1 MRRHEG
7 RAETEA
13 LRRVIAMLELDRRRL
28 VGAVA
33 AGSAGLGSAVALAAV
48 SAWLIARASQMPPVL
63 DLSVAVVAVRGL
75 GISRAVFR
83 YVERLASHSVAL
95 DGVAALR
102 ARLYEALAAG
112 RSDAVA
118 ALRRGDVLARTG
130 ADVDAVGDVVVR
142 ALLPAA
148 VSAVLGLGTV
158 VLVAFFLPSAAL
170 VLLVAL
176 LLAGVVSPML
186 TARAVR
192 INEAAALQERADLAA
207 TAMTAVESAGE
218 LVVSGRTEPLLGEL
232 DAADR
237 RLEAAAD
244 RAAGPAAIAAGL
256 NLAAMG
262 LAVLGAVLLG
272 IPATTAGTL
281 APVELAVVVLVPLAA
296 FEATGMLPAA
306 AAQLVRS
313 GAAARRIVDLLDGAA
328 TAPAGTAS
336 RGAAGVAS
344 ALATP
349 AVPDVQ
355 PARTRRPAGGS
366 PTLTARSLACAWPDG
381 PVVLESLDLDLAPGR
396 SVAVVGA
403 SGVGKTTLLLTLAG
417 LLPPRTGTVRV
428 SGDDPWLLE
437 RAEVS
442 RSVVLTTED
451 AHVFETSL
459 VENLR
464 VGRGDATPE
473 AARAVLEQVGL
484 GPWLA
489 SLPAGLDTL
498 LGADGTTVSGGERRR
513 LLVARA
519 LLTQAPLLLLDEPAE
534 NLDRAAADA
543 LVADLLRVAATPE
556 RGVALVTHRLSA
568 LTAADEIVL
577 LGPADGTGGAGDA
590 DPAPAPVAAHV
601 GARVLARGTHAEL
614 LATVPAYAWALAQEQ
629 TEGMAGAHTTAR
641 NPAAT
646 GRGAGTRA
654 VPEPRGVQQ

>member
-1 MRRHEG
+1 VSRRADRVE
-7 RAETEA
+7 AAA
-13 LRRVIAMLELDRRRL
+13 LRRVIALLELDRRRL
-28 VGAVA
+28 AGAVA

-95 DGVAALR
+95 HGVAALR
-102 ARLYEALAAG
+102 ERLYSCLAAG
-112 RSDAVA
+112 RSDAVM

-158 VLVAFFLPSAAL
+158 VLVACFLPSAAL

-192 INEAAALQERADLAA
+192 IAELAALHERGDLAA

-218 LVVSGRTEPLLGEL
+218 LVVSGRTPALLGEL

-237 RLEAAAD
+237 RLARAAD
-244 RAAGPAAIAAGL
+244 VAAGPAAAAAAL

-313 GAAARRIVDLLDGAA
+313 GGAARRIVDLLDAA
-328 TAPAGTAS
+328 AAAPPGRTAD
-336 RGAAGVAS
+336 GV
-344 ALATP
+344 TMR
-349 AVPDVQ
+349 Q
-355 PARTRRPAGGS
+355 PSGS
-366 PTLTARSLACAWPDG
+366 PTLVARGLTCAWPDG
-381 PVVLESLDLDLAPGR
+381 PVVLESLDLDLRPGR
-396 SVAVVGA
+396 SVAIVGA

-417 LLPPRTGTVRV
+417 LLPARAGTVRV
-428 SGDDPWLLE
+428 SGDDPWLLD
-437 RAEVS
+437 RADVS
-442 RSVVLTTED
+442 RSLVLTAED

-459 VENLR
+459 LENLR
-464 VGRGDATPE
+464 VGRGDVTPE
-473 AARAVLEQVGL
+473 AARAVLDQVGL

-489 SLPAGLDTL
+489 SLPAGLDTP
-498 LGADGTTVSGGERRR
+498 LGTDGTTVSGGERRR

-519 LLTQAPLLLLDEPAE
+519 LLTRAPLLLLDEPAE
-534 NLDRAAADA
+534 HLDPAAADA
-543 LVADLLRVAATPE
+543 LIGDLLRVSATPE
-556 RGVALVTHRLSA
+556 RGVALVTHRLTA
-568 LTAADEIVL
+568 LGAADEVVL
-577 LGPADGTGGAGDA
+577 LGPADGAIGSAA
-590 DPAPAPVAAHV
+590 RASAPATAQLGP
-601 GARVLARGTHAEL
+601 ARMIARGTHAEL
-614 LATVPAYAWALAQEQ
+614 TATVPAYAWALAQEE
-629 TEGMAGAHTTAR
+629 TETMTTGPALPKPGQR
-641 NPAAT
+641 PDPRAAAT
-646 GRGAGTRA
+646 TESER
-654 VPEPRGVQQ
+654 PEGQG